1 MDVTFCRYRA
11 ASACTPPAFAAL
23 FSGQIGDPLFWW
35 ILKACFFR
43 GFCKPHF
50 SRRLQALFF
59 PRDCDPS
66 FSRRLQVLYFPI
78 DCEPSF
84 SRRFPTPAFPRS
96 LHRPYWG
103 DDPGHLHLPANL
115 HHAPL

>member
-11 ASACTPPAFAAL
+11 ASVCILLAFAAL

-59 PRDCDPS
+59 P
-66 FSRRLQVLYFPI
+66 I
-78 DCEPSF
+78 DCESSF
-84 SRRFPTPAFPRS
+84 SRRFPAPAFPRS

-103 DDPGHLHLPANL
+103 DNPGHLHLPANL
-115 HHAPL
+115 HHASL

>member
-1 MDVTFCRYRA
+1 MGVTFCRYRA
-11 ASACTPPAFAAL
+11 ASACTQPAFAAL

-50 SRRLQALFF
+50 SRRLQ
-59 PRDCDPS
+59 
-66 FSRRLQVLYFPI
+66 VLYFPI

-84 SRRFPTPAFPRS
+84 SHKFPTPAFPRS

>member
-1 MDVTFCRYRA
+1 MCVCDVLQVSGCERLHTAGVCRPVFWA
-11 ASACTPPAFAAL
+11 DLGPSFLVDFESLL
-23 FSGQIGDPLFWW
+23 FPRL
-35 ILKACFFR
+35 LKACFFR

-50 SRRLQALFF
+50 SRRLQ
-59 PRDCDPS
+59 S
-66 FSRRLQVLYFPI
+66 LYFPI
-78 DCEPSF
+78 ECEPSF

-96 LHRPYWG
+96 LHRTYWG